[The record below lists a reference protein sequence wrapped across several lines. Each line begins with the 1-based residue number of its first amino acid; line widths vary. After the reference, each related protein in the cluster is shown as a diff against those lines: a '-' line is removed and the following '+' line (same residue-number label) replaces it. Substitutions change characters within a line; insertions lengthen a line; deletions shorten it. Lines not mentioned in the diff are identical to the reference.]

1 LPQRTEFFAEPEPSP
16 DPPHAASALA
26 PATAPAPAKTA
37 RRETLEL
44 IIERASG
51 DRDFLAILAPFKLPE

>member
-1 LPQRTEFFAEPEPSP
+1 MAFSEDPPPE
-16 DPPHAASALA
+16 PHAASALA

-51 DRDFLAILAPFKLPE
+51 ESGFLAIVKAPF